1 MDTEYKKGLIGYTVS
16 RAPVEQKPV
25 LPLADYEKDTIS
37 YFFAKMKLTDQ
48 RFYDQAIPD
57 RNVEQITKRDYANQI
72 RYMTNE
78 QIDSG
83 FVALRKLMAANH
95 PDYRFLTIPK
105 IIGVCDGTAQ
115 IKREEGIQ
123 DGASKILPPALPE
136 PPEYRTKRYEEGLKH
151 TSALLAMLDDKP
163 EPKTLTEA
171 DKADLERLTKIRG
184 DL

>member
-57 RNVEQITKRDYANQI
+57 EHVERITKRDYANQI

-115 IKREEGIQ
+115 IKREEGVQ
-123 DGASKILPPALPE
+123 AGAHKVLPPALPE
-136 PPEYRTKRYEEGLKH
+136 PTDYRTKRYEEGLKQ
-151 TSALLAMLDDKP
+151 TAALLSMLDDKP
-163 EPKTLTEA
+163 EQKPTDA
-171 DKADLERLTKIRG
+171 DKEDLQRLENIRNRN
-184 DL
+184 

>member
-1 MDTEYKKGLIGYTVS
+1 MTDYQKGLVGYTVS
-16 RAPVEQKPV
+16 RAPVEQKPM
-25 LPLADYEKDTIS
+25 LPLADFEKDTIS

-48 RFYDQAIPD
+48 RFYDQSIPD
-57 RNVEQITKRDYANQI
+57 ANVERITKRDYANQI

-115 IKREEGIQ
+115 IKRGEGVQ
-123 DGASKILPPALPE
+123 AGAHRVLPKALPE
-136 PPEYRTKRYEEGLKH
+136 PPEYKTKRYQKGISE

-163 EPKTLTEA
+163 
-171 DKADLERLTKIRG
+171 KAAAPTQAELDDLNRLERIKNGKL
-184 DL
+184 